1 MQGRNDILLLFFR
14 FIKINIKVDDTY
26 QYLYRTE
33 TYLKVKK
40 GKKYTGKILKTKTW
54 IDIDVD
60 VAYGQKPVL
69 LRLDNLQEFYAD

>member
-1 MQGRNDILLLFFR
+1 MQGRNYIFLIFLV
-14 FIKINIKVDDTY
+14 FIKMNIKVEDTY

-40 GKKYTGKILKTKTW
+40 EKKYTGKILKTKTW

>member
-1 MQGRNDILLLFFR
+1 MQGRNYIFLIFLV
-14 FIKINIKVDDTY
+14 FIKMNIKVEDTY

-40 GKKYTGKILKTKTW
+40 EKKYTGKILKTKTW

-60 VAYGQKPVL
+60 VAYGKKPVL

>member
-1 MQGRNDILLLFFR
+1 M
-14 FIKINIKVDDTY
+14 NIKVEDTY

-40 GKKYTGKILKTKTW
+40 EKKYTGKILKTKTW

-60 VAYGQKPVL
+60 VAYGKKPVL

>member
-1 MQGRNDILLLFFR
+1 M
-14 FIKINIKVDDTY
+14 NIKVDDTY
-26 QYLYRTE
+26 PYLSRTE

-60 VAYGQKPVL
+60 VAYGQNPVL

>member
-1 MQGRNDILLLFFR
+1 MQGRNYIFLIFLV
-14 FIKINIKVDDTY
+14 FIKMNIKVEDTY

>member
-1 MQGRNDILLLFFR
+1 M
-14 FIKINIKVDDTY
+14 NIKVEDTY

-40 GKKYTGKILKTKTW
+40 EKKYTGKILKIKTW

>member
-1 MQGRNDILLLFFR
+1 M
-14 FIKINIKVDDTY
+14 NIKVEDTY
-26 QYLYRTE
+26 QYLYRKE

-40 GKKYTGKILKTKTW
+40 EKKYTGKILKTKTW

-60 VAYGQKPVL
+60 VAYGKKPVL